1 MVKLLVEKVYS
12 NKKWRKYEKIK
23 REEEMAK
30 KKITIII
37 VICISLI
44 FCNRVE
50 ASTKRERYRKFSK

>member
-30 KKITIII
+30 KN
-37 VICISLI
+37 L
-44 FCNRVE
+44 E
-50 ASTKRERYRKFSK
+50 ALNALTN